1 MITQDIDMTI
11 AEKIAKEI
19 IAERKAKLDARV
31 NQIAAEKGMSVVERA
46 KFRAR
51 AYDAM
56 DRGDLRF

>member
-1 MITQDIDMTI
+1 MTI

-19 IAERKAKLDARV
+19 IAERKAKLDVRV
-31 NQIAAEKGMSVVERA
+31 NEIAAEQGMSVVERA

>member
-1 MITQDIDMTI
+1 MTI

-19 IAERKAKLDARV
+19 IAARKAKLDARV
-31 NQIAAEKGMSVVERA
+31 NEIAAEKGMSVVERA
-46 KFRAR
+46 KFRSR

>member
-1 MITQDIDMTI
+1 MTI

-19 IAERKAKLDARV
+19 FAERKAKLDVRV
-31 NQIAAEKGMSVVERA
+31 NEIAAEKGMSVVERA

-51 AYDAM
+51 AIEAM

>member
-1 MITQDIDMTI
+1 MTI

-31 NQIAAEKGMSVVERA
+31 YEIAAEIGMSVVERA
-46 KFRAR
+46 KFRSR